1 MAKKPAPA
9 LNLVDRFVATLNPA
23 AGLRRLQARAA
34 LAAAVPAYE
43 AASPSRHRKFYNNAQ
58 SPNQLTQL
66 SAIAIRA
73 QARQLH
79 RNHDISRGILRTMV
93 NNMVGPQGI
102 GIEPQPRRA
111 DGTIHEEYAAQ
122 LRTAWREFCLKPE
135 VTGRHSMAKV
145 QRLMALTWIRDGEA
159 FAQELVG
166 SVPGLTHGSRV
177 PLSLEM
183 FEPDLVPYDYQ
194 NVFPTG
200 GSIEQ
205 GVERDAWGK
214 PRAFYVYKRHP
225 AEGVGVAYGTGDL
238 KRVPADRV
246 HHIALLDRIG
256 QMRGVSEF
264 ASIITRLEDIKD
276 YEESERIAAK
286 IAAALTA
293 YVKKVSPDGYQGA
306 QTDENGEPISRQLSM
321 APGMIIDDLQVG
333 EEIGMI
339 DSNRPNPNLVTFR
352 GGQLRAIAAGVGVSY
367 SSAAKDYN
375 GTFSAQRQ
383 ELVEQWVNYATLT
396 DEFVG
401 QFLQPLWDTFVR
413 VADISGV
420 VRKPREVSEGSAN
433 DAMFLAQSMP
443 WIDPLKE
450 AKAYVELTRAG
461 FASEVEVMRKRG
473 VNPRDVLEQMATW
486 RKLAAERELT
496 LTSDGAN
503 SETAGKPEPQPD
515 PTETAAAVA
524 AASMQAS
531 AKAQAGQH
539 SETMAMIAAMAAKQ
553 PAAPVVNVAAPATTL
568 AFNSQSLEDGVKA
581 TLADLRE
588 VYKAQVE
595 DMPININVAAAE
607 APVVNVTVDVPRA
620 EAPIVNTTNEVT
632 SAPAQVT
639 VQHPTTATQRVERDK
654 NGEILRTVTDYEVK
668 P

>member
-111 DGTIHEEYAAQ
+111 DGSIHEEYAAQ

-420 VRKPREVSEGSAN
+420 VRKPRDVADESAN

-620 EAPIVNTTNEVT
+620 EAPIVNITNEVT

-668 P
+668 T

>member
-111 DGTIHEEYAAQ
+111 DGSIHEEYAAQ

-420 VRKPREVSEGSAN
+420 VRKPREVSDESAN

-473 VNPRDVLEQMATW
+473 VNPRDVMEQMATW

-620 EAPIVNTTNEVT
+620 EAPIVNITNEVT

>member
-1 MAKKPAPA
+1 MAKTTPTF
-9 LNLVDRFVATLNPA
+9 NLIDRAIAAINPA
-23 AGLRRLQARAA
+23 SGLRRLQARHA
-34 LAAAVPAYE
+34 LASALPAYE
-43 AASPSRHRKFYNNAQ
+43 AASPSRHRKFYNNTQ

-66 SAIAIRA
+66 SANAIKA

-79 RNHDISRGILRTMV
+79 RNHDLSRGILRTMV
-93 NNMVGPQGI
+93 NNTVGPNGI
-102 GIEPQPRRA
+102 GIEPQPRRR
-111 DGTIHEEYAAQ
+111 DGSIHEEYAAA
-122 LRTAWREFCLKPE
+122 LRKAWREFCLKPE
-135 VTGRHSMAKV
+135 VTGRFTMAKV
-145 QRLMALTWIRDGEA
+145 QRMMALSWIRDGEV
-159 FAQELVG
+159 FAQELIG
-166 SVPGLTHGSRV
+166 TVPGLRHGSAV
-177 PLSLEM
+177 PMSLEM
-183 FEPDLVPYDYQ
+183 FECDLVPWDYS
-194 NVFPTG
+194 NVYPTG

-205 GVERDAWGK
+205 GIERDAWGR
-214 PRAFYVYKRHP
+214 PRAFFVYKKHP
-225 AEGVGVAYGTGDL
+225 AEGVGVAYGSGDL
-238 KRVPADRV
+238 KRVPAERV
-246 HHIALLDRIG
+246 HHLALLDRIG

-293 YVKKVSPDGYQGA
+293 YVKKVSPDGYTGVER
-306 QTDENGEPISRQLSM
+306 DDNGEPISRQLSM
-321 APGMIIDDLQVG
+321 APGMIIDDLAVG

-339 DSNRPNPNLVTFR
+339 DSNRPNPNVVTFR

-396 DEFVG
+396 DEFTG
-401 QFLQPLWDTFVR
+401 QFLQPLWDTFVNI
-413 VADISGV
+413 ADISGV
-420 VRKPREVSEGSAN
+420 VRRPADVSPTDAN

-450 AKAYVELTRAG
+450 ANAYVALTRAG

-473 VNPRDVLEQMATW
+473 VNPRDVLEQITTF
-486 RKLAAERELT
+486 RKQAKERELT

-503 SETAGKPEPQPD
+503 SESKGAPEPVMD
-515 PTETAAAVA
+515 PAEAAAAVA
-524 AASMQAS
+524 TATAQAN
-531 AKAQAGQH
+531 AGQH

-553 PAAPVVNVAAPATTL
+553 PVAPVVNVAAPATTL
-568 AFNSQSLEDGVKA
+568 AFNSQSLEDGVKS

-595 DMPININVAAAE
+595 DMPIIVNVAAAE
-607 APVVNVTVDVPRA
+607 APVVNVQVDVPKA
-620 EAPIVNTTNEVT
+620 EAPIVNITNEVT

-639 VQHPTTATQRVERDK
+639 VQHPTQAVQRVERDK
-654 NGEILRTVTDYEVK
+654 SGEITRTVIDYTTN

>member
-1 MAKKPAPA
+1 
-9 LNLVDRFVATLNPA
+9 
-23 AGLRRLQARAA
+23 
-34 LAAAVPAYE
+34 
-43 AASPSRHRKFYNNAQ
+43 
-58 SPNQLTQL
+58 
-66 SAIAIRA
+66 
-73 QARQLH
+73 LH

-111 DGTIHEEYAAQ
+111 DGSIHEEYAAQ

-413 VADISGV
+413 VADISSV
-420 VRKPREVSEGSAN
+420 VRKPRDVADESAN

-620 EAPIVNTTNEVT
+620 EAPIVNITNEVT

-668 P
+668 T

>member
-9 LNLVDRFVATLNPA
+9 LNLVDRFVATLSPV

-111 DGTIHEEYAAQ
+111 DGTIHEEYASQ

-166 SVPGLTHGSRV
+166 NVPGLTHGSRV

-194 NVFPTG
+194 NVYPTG

-205 GVERDAWGK
+205 GIERDAWGK

-306 QTDENGEPISRQLSM
+306 QVDENGEPISRQLSM

-339 DSNRPNPNLVTFR
+339 DSKRPNPNVVTFR
-352 GGQLRAIAAGVGVSY
+352 QGQLRATAAGVGASY
-367 SSAAKDYN
+367 SSIAKSYD
-375 GTFSAQRQ
+375 GTFSSQRQ
-383 ELVEQWVNYATLT
+383 ELVEAWVAYATLT

-401 QFLQPLWDTFVR
+401 Q
-413 VADISGV
+413 DISPSYRFFVMAAHLSGV
-420 VRKPREVSEGSAN
+420 APMPKDLKPGTWD
-433 DAMFLAQSMP
+433 DALYIAQSMP

-450 AKAYVELTRAG
+450 ANAYVTLVKAG
-461 FASEVEVMRKRG
+461 FASEVEVIRKRG
-473 VNPRDVLEQMATW
+473 QNPRDMVEQIRTW
-486 RKLAAERELT
+486 RNEVRESGLVFNSDAAHE
-496 LTSDGAN
+496 
-503 SETAGKPEPQPD
+503 
-515 PTETAAAVA
+515 AAAKGVTVEPEEDDPL
-524 AASMQAS
+524 
-531 AKAQAGQH
+531 K
-539 SETMAMIAAMAAKQ
+539 T
-553 PAAPVVNVAAPATTL
+553 
-568 AFNSQSLEDGVKA
+568 NSQDEPPAKED
-581 TLADLRE
+581 
-588 VYKAQVE
+588 
-595 DMPININVAAAE
+595 
-607 APVVNVTVDVPRA
+607 
-620 EAPIVNTTNEVT
+620 
-632 SAPAQVT
+632 
-639 VQHPTTATQRVERDK
+639 
-654 NGEILRTVTDYEVK
+654 
-668 P
+668 

>member
-111 DGTIHEEYAAQ
+111 DGSIHEEYAAQ

-166 SVPGLTHGSRV
+166 TVPGLTHGSRV

-420 VRKPREVSEGSAN
+420 VRKPREVADESAN

-531 AKAQAGQH
+531 VKAQAGQH
-539 SETMAMIAAMAAKQ
+539 SETLAMIAAMAAKQ

-620 EAPIVNTTNEVT
+620 EAPIVNITNEVT

-654 NGEILRTVTDYEVK
+654 NGEILRTITDYEVK

>member
-1 MAKKPAPA
+1 MAKTTPTF
-9 LNLVDRFVATLNPA
+9 NLIDRAIAAINPA
-23 AGLRRLQARAA
+23 SGLRRLQARHA
-34 LAAAVPAYE
+34 LASALPAYE
-43 AASPSRHRKFYNNAQ
+43 AASPSRHRKFYNNTQ

-66 SAIAIRA
+66 SANAIKA

-79 RNHDISRGILRTMV
+79 RNHDLSRGILRTMV
-93 NNMVGPQGI
+93 NNTVGPNGI
-102 GIEPQPRRA
+102 GIEPQPRRR
-111 DGTIHEEYAAQ
+111 DGSIHEEYAAA
-122 LRTAWREFCLKPE
+122 LRKAWREFCLKPE
-135 VTGRHSMAKV
+135 VTGRFTMAKV
-145 QRLMALTWIRDGEA
+145 QRMMALSWIRDGEV
-159 FAQELVG
+159 FAQELIG
-166 SVPGLTHGSRV
+166 TVPGLRHGSAV
-177 PLSLEM
+177 PMSLEM
-183 FEPDLVPYDYQ
+183 FECDLVPWDYS
-194 NVFPTG
+194 NVYPTG

-205 GVERDAWGK
+205 GIERDAWGR
-214 PRAFYVYKRHP
+214 PRAFFVYKKHP

-238 KRVPADRV
+238 KRVPAERV
-246 HHIALLDRIG
+246 HHLALLDRIG

-293 YVKKVSPDGYQGA
+293 YVKKNSPDGYTGA
-306 QTDENGEPISRQLSM
+306 QLDENGDPISRQLSM
-321 APGMIIDDLQVG
+321 APGMIIDDLAVG

-339 DSNRPNPNLVTFR
+339 DSNRPNPNVVTFR

-396 DEFVG
+396 DEFTG
-401 QFLQPLWDTFVR
+401 QFLQPLWDTFVNI
-413 VADISGV
+413 ADISGA
-420 VRKPREVSEGSAN
+420 VRRPSDVLPTDAN

-450 AKAYVELTRAG
+450 ANAYVALTRAG

-473 VNPRDVLEQMATW
+473 VNPRDVLEQLTTF
-486 RKLAAERELT
+486 RKQAKERELT

-503 SETAGKPEPQPD
+503 SESKGAPEPVVD
-515 PTETAAAVA
+515 PAAAAAAVA
-524 AASMQAS
+524 SATAQAN
-531 AKAQAGQH
+531 AGQH

-595 DMPININVAAAE
+595 DMPIIVNVAAAE
-607 APVVNVTVDVPRA
+607 APVVNVQVDVPKA
-620 EAPIVNTTNEVT
+620 EAPIVNITNEVT
-632 SAPAQVT
+632 AAPAQVT
-639 VQHPTTATQRVERDK
+639 VQHPTQAVQRVERDK
-654 NGEILRTVTDYEVK
+654 SGEITRTVIDYTTN

>member
-420 VRKPREVSEGSAN
+420 VRKPREVSDESAN

-473 VNPRDVLEQMATW
+473 VNPRDVMEQMATW

-620 EAPIVNTTNEVT
+620 EAPIVNITNEVT

>member
-420 VRKPREVSEGSAN
+420 VRKPRDVADESAN

-473 VNPRDVLEQMATW
+473 VNPRDVMEQMATW

-503 SETAGKPEPQPD
+503 SETAGKPEPQPN

-539 SETMAMIAAMAAKQ
+539 SETLAMIAAMAAKQ

-620 EAPIVNTTNEVT
+620 EAPIVNITNEVT

>member
-420 VRKPREVSEGSAN
+420 VRKPREVSDESAN

-486 RKLAAERELT
+486 RKLAADRELT

-620 EAPIVNTTNEVT
+620 EAPIVNITNEVT